1 MHDRRRLPRASRQW
15 HAIST
20 GAGELLLALVA
31 LVLVI
36 LPQVLVPGRLREEP
50 PLIVPVIEATV
61 FLVLLAVAAKPG
73 PVPRC
78 PSANPV
84 SVRHPGLSEQRGPG
98 GLVVVVFRTPPEG
111 GAAHCDPS
119 FWRVPASLWP
129 PISWP
134 SICSTG
140 SLTEADRTVAW
151 CVPSPM
157 PDFQFP
163 QSGAEGLAAPGWQ
176 PRSGS
181 ADND

>member
-1 MHDRRRLPRASRQW
+1 MVQDGQSGKDGVHDRRRFPRASRQW

-84 SVRHPGLSEQRGPG
+84 SVRHPGLSEQRSRDPTGRRGLSNLAGRPGP
-98 GLVVVVFRTPPEG
+98 
-111 GAAHCDPS
+111 AHCDPS
-119 FWRVPASLWP
+119 FWRVPASFGHLYRGLR
-129 PISWP
+129 SA
-134 SICSTG
+134 
-140 SLTEADRTVAW
+140 L
-151 CVPSPM
+151 
-157 PDFQFP
+157 
-163 QSGAEGLAAPGWQ
+163 LAA
-176 PRSGS
+176 
-181 ADND
+181 